1 MAKTARKRKSKQEQV
16 SEELKLRI
24 ICLFFIFLV
33 IIAAMQLGVIG
44 DHLNYVF
51 MYVFGNLN
59 GIIYL
64 TCILLLGYIVVKADF
79 PKFNGPK
86 AGGLYLLFIG
96 LTLFISATP
105 SLTGIKVIQSYFNQV
120 PLNRGG
126 LLGAVLY
133 GFLSAL
139 FDYMGAII
147 AAVFI
152 VVTGIILLGSKFYF
166 EHKKEIQKR
175 AKNNFNKTKDSL
187 KQHSNYFGNFFKKKQ
202 NKTTFFDDAIFED
215 DETPTTIFEEI
226 AKEDVTLPQ
235 AFTFNDEHQEIEIV
249 DKEPPIP
256 SVDEEL
262 VQNDQSQIEEPV
274 IEHNTNK
281 NYHLPPL
288 SLLHNV
294 VNKKQGENKNHAV
307 ESAERLT
314 AVLNEFGVHA
324 SINNISI
331 GPSITKYELKL
342 ETGTRVNKIM
352 SLQDDIKLALAAK
365 DIRIEAPI
373 PGKPA
378 VGVEIPNLVSSMV
391 SFKEV
396 FKNIPDKYKDNKLV
410 VPLGK
415 DVNGQVIYAELN
427 KMPHLLIAGATG
439 SGKSVCVN
447 TIISSILMRAK
458 PDEVKLI
465 LVDPKKVELSN
476 YNGVP
481 HLLAPVVT
489 DPKKAAAT
497 LRETVS
503 EMERRYDLFAG
514 ANVRK
519 IETYNQYVEKKN
531 QENDAEHQLEKLPY
545 IVVILDEVADLMMVA
560 SKDVEDCI
568 MRIAQLARAAGIHLI
583 VATQRPSTDI
593 ITGVIKANIPSRI
606 AFAVSS
612 SIDSRTILDCTGAE
626 KLLGKGDMLFLP
638 MGLNSPIRVQ
648 GAYVDDSEVEAITYY
663 TTKQQEAS
671 YDERYTNVKPI
682 SAVAASKEE
691 QEDEEYEMCRA
702 FVIQAQKA
710 STSLLQRQFRIG
722 YNKAARIID
731 QLEADGIIGPQIGSK
746 PREVYVRGY
755 NEEEI

>member
-86 AGGLYLLFIG
+86 AVGLYLLFIG

-583 VATQRPSTDI
+583 AATQRPSTDI

-638 MGLNSPIRVQ
+638 MGSNSPIRVQ

>member
-64 TCILLLGYIVVKADF
+64 TCILLLGYIVIKADF

-86 AGGLYLLFIG
+86 AVGLYLLFIG

-126 LLGAVLY
+126 LLGVVLY

-638 MGLNSPIRVQ
+638 MGSNSPIRVQ

>member
-86 AGGLYLLFIG
+86 AVGLYLLFIG

-105 SLTGIKVIQSYFNQV
+105 SLTGIKVIQSYFNQA

-606 AFAVSS
+606 AFSVSS

-638 MGLNSPIRVQ
+638 MGSNSPIRVQ

>member
-64 TCILLLGYIVVKADF
+64 TCILLLGYIVIKADF

-86 AGGLYLLFIG
+86 AVGLYLLFIG

-105 SLTGIKVIQSYFNQV
+105 SLTGIKVIQSYFNQA

-503 EMERRYDLFAG
+503 EMEIRYDLFAG

-638 MGLNSPIRVQ
+638 MGSNSPIRVQ

>member
-64 TCILLLGYIVVKADF
+64 TCILLLGYIVIKADF

-86 AGGLYLLFIG
+86 AVGLYLLFIG

-105 SLTGIKVIQSYFNQV
+105 SLTGIKVIQSYFNQA

-202 NKTTFFDDAIFED
+202 NKTTFFDDAIFEN

>member
-86 AGGLYLLFIG
+86 AVGLYLLFIG

-274 IEHNTNK
+274 IEHNANK

>member
-86 AGGLYLLFIG
+86 AVGLYLLFIG

-105 SLTGIKVIQSYFNQV
+105 SLTGIKVIQSYFNQA

-519 IETYNQYVEKKN
+519 IETYNQYVENKN

-638 MGLNSPIRVQ
+638 MGSNSPIRVQ